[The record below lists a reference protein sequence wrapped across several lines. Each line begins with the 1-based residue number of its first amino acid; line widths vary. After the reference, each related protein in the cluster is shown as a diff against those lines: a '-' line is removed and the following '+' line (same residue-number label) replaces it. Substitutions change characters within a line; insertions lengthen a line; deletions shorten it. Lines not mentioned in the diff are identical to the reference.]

1 MNNHKKSNFGIGVLI
16 GAAIGSVAAFF
27 LSPKSGKENREIVLQ
42 KLEAIKKML
51 KNKSLDEI
59 VIEIFGKVTDEGKRL
74 YTLARD
80 EMNTRLDSMKES
92 VEDIDRDKYTQLVDD
107 VIERLKKEADATKER
122 LAKLRD
128 FLMNRWGKA
137 QGMATEDVKKVVNM
151 GDKEKKA

>member
-1 MNNHKKSNFGIGVLI
+1 MNLQKKSRFGIGVI
-16 GAAIGSVAAFF
+16 FGAVLGSLAAFF
-27 LSPKSGKENREIVLQ
+27 LSPKSGKENREMVLQ
-42 KLEAIKKML
+42 KLEDIKKL
-51 KNKSLDEI
+51 LQNKSLDEI
-59 VIEIFGKVTDEGKRL
+59 VIEIFGKVTEEGKRL
-74 YTLARD
+74 YTLARA

-137 QGMATEDVKKVVNM
+137 QEMATEDVKKVVNM
-151 GDKEKKA
+151 SDKEKKA